1 MKRSR
6 WLQIWSLTLIMSMV
20 LFPVTSV
27 FAAGTGFS
35 TTITYQNVGLDIAHI
50 TILYYPEG
58 QSTPI
63 SIARPDLP
71 VGASATVSIGNLETT
86 PASFRGSAVIKS
98 DVEVAVLM
106 TQIPTT
112 VSIKA
117 RPLAGATTKG
127 SASIWLL
134 NIVKIT
140 GMQAIISVQNLDN
153 NPANIKF
160 TFYGGVNPVIL
171 SKNNIPVGGSAYID
185 LADLSDLPNLY
196 AGSVL
201 VESVRAGNSTPG
213 KITGMSLYSAGTTT
227 DANATE
233 SIAGGGTTIY
243 MPVAMCYALGGMSTS
258 YFVFNTD
265 PVQTATVTVTYNS
278 GKFESQSL
286 TSRTGRYFNACT
298 PKSTVSGYSGYATI
312 KSNGPLILAK
322 GVIKNLGVSATFMGQ
337 STGVDKLAFP
347 FASYSASQYTTG
359 QRSRTTI
366 SVMNLGGNLAAGA
379 VKAKY
384 FGKDGK
390 LIGTYTFPAFASGV
404 RIDTN
409 AAQLGA
415 AGAEFGYYSDG
426 TTGGSV
432 LLEGPA
438 GSSLMAVGFVLNV
451 VSSGVYSGEMYNGIS
466 PVGTP

>member
-1 MKRSR
+1 MF
-6 WLQIWSLTLIMSMV
+6 LILTL
-20 LFPVTSV
+20 FK
-27 FAAGTGFS
+27 
-35 TTITYQNVGLDIAHI
+35 Q
-50 TILYYPEG
+50 
-58 QSTPI
+58 
-63 SIARPDLP
+63 
-71 VGASATVSIGNLETT
+71 
-86 PASFRGSAVIKS
+86 
-98 DVEVAVLM
+98 
-106 TQIPTT
+106 
-112 VSIKA
+112 
-117 RPLAGATTKG
+117 PL
-127 SASIWLL
+127 
-134 NIVKIT
+134 
-140 GMQAIISVQNLDN
+140 
-153 NPANIKF
+153 
-160 TFYGGVNPVIL
+160 
-171 SKNNIPVGGSAYID
+171 
-185 LADLSDLPNLY
+185 
-196 AGSVL
+196 
-201 VESVRAGNSTPG
+201 
-213 KITGMSLYSAGTTT
+213 
-227 DANATE
+227 
-233 SIAGGGTTIY
+233 
-243 MPVAMCYALGGMSTS
+243 
-258 YFVFNTD
+258 
-265 PVQTATVTVTYNS
+265 VTVTYNS

-337 STGVDKLAFP
+337 STGADKLAFP
-347 FASYSASQYTTG
+347 YASYSASQYTTG

>member
-1 MKRSR
+1 MVSFPGYVCLCGRHRLFNNHHLPKCRPGYRSYNHFVLSGR
-6 WLQIWSLTLIMSMV
+6 SIHTNIHRPAGLT
-20 LFPVTSV
+20 
-27 FAAGTGFS
+27 
-35 TTITYQNVGLDIAHI
+35 
-50 TILYYPEG
+50 
-58 QSTPI
+58 
-63 SIARPDLP
+63 

-171 SKNNIPVGGSAYID
+171 SKNNIPVGGSAYVD
-185 LADLSDLPNLY
+185 LADLSELPNLY

-243 MPVAMCYALGGMSTS
+243 MPVAMCYAFGGMSTS
-258 YFVFNTD
+258 YFVFNTR
-265 PVQTATVTVTYNS
+265 P
-278 GKFESQSL
+278 
-286 TSRTGRYFNACT
+286 C
-298 PKSTVSGYSGYATI
+298 
-312 KSNGPLILAK
+312 SNRHYHRHL
-322 GVIKNLGVSATFMGQ
+322 Q
-337 STGVDKLAFP
+337 
-347 FASYSASQYTTG
+347 
-359 QRSRTTI
+359 
-366 SVMNLGGNLAAGA
+366 
-379 VKAKY
+379 
-384 FGKDGK
+384 
-390 LIGTYTFPAFASGV
+390 
-404 RIDTN
+404 
-409 AAQLGA
+409 
-415 AGAEFGYYSDG
+415 
-426 TTGGSV
+426 
-432 LLEGPA
+432 
-438 GSSLMAVGFVLNV
+438 
-451 VSSGVYSGEMYNGIS
+451 
-466 PVGTP
+466 